1 SSSAQRLATL
11 SEDARAHRSRS
22 RFRGRRGRALVVAIV
37 GIVVVI
43 TLLATNAFGSSGTD
57 FRTADASYQRVD
69 ALLSGVGTIEPT
81 SQATV
86 AFPVSGT
93 VASVSVKTGDRVDVG
108 QTLAALDTQSLTD
121 TLHQK
126 QATLA
131 QAQLT
136 LSKALAG
143 QSVAA
148 SGGASNFS
156 GGGGTATQSSMRSG
170 TTQAVFTAVKTD
182 TGGD

>member
-1 SSSAQRLATL
+1 MNAPPSSSAQRLATL
-11 SEDARAHRSRS
+11 SEDARARRSPS
-22 RFRGRRGRALVVAIV
+22 RLRGPRGRALVVATMGV
-37 GIVVVI
+37 VVVI
-43 TLLATNAFGSSGTD
+43 ALLATNAFGSSGTD
-57 FRTADASYQRVD
+57 FRTADASYRRVD
-69 ALLSGVGTIEPT
+69 ALLSGVGTIEPI

-126 QATLA
+126 QGTLA

-136 LSKALAG
+136 LSRALAG

-148 SGGASNFS
+148 SSGGSNFS
-156 GGGGTATQSSMRSG
+156 GGSG
-170 TTQAVFTAVKTD
+170 TTTQSLRSAGAADAVFTA
-182 TGGD
+182 